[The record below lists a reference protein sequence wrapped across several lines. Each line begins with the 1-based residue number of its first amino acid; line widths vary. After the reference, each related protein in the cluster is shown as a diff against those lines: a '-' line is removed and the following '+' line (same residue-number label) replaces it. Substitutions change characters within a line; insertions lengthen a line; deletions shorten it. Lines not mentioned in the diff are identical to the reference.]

1 MKVFLSCVSTEFKS
15 YRLKLANQLGAL
27 KDHPCE
33 IKVQEDFQQGGFT
46 LLDKLAD
53 YIRECDLV
61 IHLAGEACGAQ
72 PTVEHVQAL
81 YRSLGEAPPDPLPEW
96 SYTQWEYR
104 LGRRL
109 QRSMLVYRRGGG
121 PARLPAT
128 RETRRR
134 RSP

>member
-33 IKVQEDFQQGGFT
+33 VKVQEDFQQGGFT

-61 IHLAGEACGAQ
+61 IHLAGDACGAR
-72 PTVEHVQAL
+72 PTPEHVLAAVPQF
-81 YRSLGEAPPDPLPEW
+81 G
-96 SYTQWEYR
+96 
-104 LGRRL
+104 
-109 QRSMLVYRRGGG
+109 
-121 PARLPAT
+121 
-128 RETRRR
+128 
-134 RSP
+134 